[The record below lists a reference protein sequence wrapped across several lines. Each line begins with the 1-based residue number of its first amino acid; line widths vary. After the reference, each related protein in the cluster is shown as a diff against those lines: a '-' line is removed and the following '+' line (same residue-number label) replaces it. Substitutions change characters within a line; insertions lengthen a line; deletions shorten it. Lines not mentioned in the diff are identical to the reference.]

1 MIKKNN
7 AKLFIHPKLIVG
19 PHKILS
25 KPMGFYKINRFVKN
39 YI

>member
-1 MIKKNN
+1 MITKNN

-25 KPMGFYKINRFVKN
+25 KPMNFYKIDKLVKN